1 MSKDIVGQVVAY
13 EAGELTEEEAIEFFQ
28 QIVDNGL
35 VWTLQGSYG
44 RTAQRLIDAGLVKVK
59 QEENENEDQ
68 E

>member
-1 MSKDIVGQVVAY
+1 MSKDIVGQVIAY
-13 EAGELTEEEAIEFFQ
+13 ENGELSEEQAIEFFQ

-44 RTAQRLIDAGLVKVK
+44 RTAQRLIDAGLVKLK
-59 QEENENEDQ
+59 TEEHENDE